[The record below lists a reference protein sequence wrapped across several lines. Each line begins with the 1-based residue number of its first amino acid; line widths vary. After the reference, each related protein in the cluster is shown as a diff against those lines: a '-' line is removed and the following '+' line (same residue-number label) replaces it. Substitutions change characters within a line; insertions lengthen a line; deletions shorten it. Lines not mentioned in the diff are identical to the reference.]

1 MRIKTV
7 PEDFYVQ
14 ERVRLPL
21 DPEGPFTL
29 YRVQKRGVTT
39 MEVEARVARLL
50 RRPRSAIRTPAL
62 KDKEAV
68 AIQYLTVRGGGPD
81 RLEGP
86 GFVAER
92 VGRASRPLEPSD
104 LEGNRFTVVV
114 RDLGRDEAEE
124 MGRQLE
130 RLAREGLPNY
140 FDQQRFGSQME
151 AGDWP
156 GKRILLRDAEGALRA
171 HLAEPMAG
179 DPPRVRAFKQ
189 VAAERWGDW
198 ETLLSAAP
206 RPSNY
211 RSVLTYLRDHP
222 DDYRRALNLINPRL
236 LRLYLAAYQS
246 LLWNRIAARYLLTR
260 IGEPSGWIE
269 IAGERLPFFADA
281 ASRIPLDAT
290 VPLPF
295 HRAVYDEPAL
305 ASAVEEVLAEEGL
318 ALSDLKPR
326 ILRRAYLPRGN
337 RRLLLFPGDVSVA
350 PPVPDDRFAGRHA
363 LTLAFTLPP
372 GSYATLVLKAAAV
385 PRDA

>member
-7 PEDFYVQ
+7 PEDFHVE

-50 RRPRSAIRTPAL
+50 RRPRSGVRTPAL

-68 AIQYLTVRGGGPD
+68 AIQYLTVRGDGPD

-130 RLAREGLPNY
+130 RLARGGLPNY
-140 FDQQRFGSQME
+140 FDQQRFGSQTE
-151 AGDWP
+151 GGDWP

-171 HLAEPMAG
+171 HLAEPMVG
-179 DPPRVRAFKQ
+179 DPPRVRAFKR

-198 ETLLSAAP
+198 DALLEAAP

-222 DDYRRALNLINPRL
+222 DDYRRALNLITPRL

-246 LLWNRIAARYLLTR
+246 LLWNRIVARYLLAR
-260 IGEPSGWIE
+260 LGEPSGWVE
-269 IAGERLPFFADA
+269 IAGERLPLFADLSAHLSTDA
-281 ASRIPLDAT
+281 A

-295 HRAVYDEPAL
+295 HRATYDDPDL
-305 ASAVEEVLAEEGL
+305 AAAVEGVLEEEGL
-318 ALSDLKPR
+318 TLSDLKPR
-326 ILRRAYLPRGN
+326 ILRRAYLPRGK
-337 RRLLLFPGDVSVA
+337 RRLLLLPRDVSVS
-350 PPVPDDRFAGRHA
+350 PPTPDDRFPGCYA
-363 LTLAFTLPP
+363 LTLTFTLPP
-372 GSYATLVLKAAAV
+372 GSYATLVLKTAAV
-385 PRDA
+385 PRDV